1 MNNVKSTTKLGII
14 GAGGVGSA
22 TAYAATL
29 RGSANEIVLYDIDGK
44 RAHAEA
50 LDIAHGS
57 MFAHEAQL
65 TGGDDLEILR
75 DCDMIIITAGARQ
88 EPGQPRLELAG
99 ANVRILEK
107 LLPNLMEMSPNAIY
121 MLVTNPCDVLTVV
134 AQKITGLPSHR
145 VLSSGTVLDSSRLRW
160 LVASKAGVSIK
171 SVHANIIGEHGDSE
185 FPVWSAAN
193 IGMVPLIDWEYN
205 GTKVFTEEVRA
216 ELAHEAMRAAYKV
229 IEGKGSNNYAI
240 RVSAARIAEG
250 FLRDQNAVLPI
261 STIAAGE
268 LYGFK
273 DVALSLPSVV
283 NYEGVQRVLSVPM
296 NDEEHNKLRASAEA
310 IRASLETLGF

>member
-107 LLPNLMEMSPNAIY
+107 LLPNL
-121 MLVTNPCDVLTVV
+121 TVV

-185 FPVWSAAN
+185 FPVWSAVN

-229 IEGKGSNNYAI
+229 IEGKGSTNYAI
-240 RVSAARIAEG
+240 GVSAARIAEG